1 MNSAIE
7 LEARRLPAKVAA
19 CKFDALESQAIFKL
33 MLDTTSQP
41 GLIADLPRRIV
52 DRIPSSLALL
62 VVLADVETRVHV
74 IDTPTSVWAEAVT
87 GATGA
92 RPSRVEDADLI
103 AVPVDASDQLTSIF
117 TLAHPGSAF
126 SPESGAR
133 LMIGVNDIRSHGV
146 SDSAGVQLVVRGPGV
161 DGERVLCID
170 GLTEADVAAWC
181 TTNSRFPAGVDVWF
195 TTDEGRITAIPR
207 SSRLDIV
214 ATWPTQE
221 RN

>member
-1 MNSAIE
+1 MNPAMD
-7 LEARRLPAKVAA
+7 LEARRMPAKVAA
-19 CKFDALESQAIFKL
+19 CKFDALESQAIFRV
-33 MLDTTSQP
+33 MLDTASQP
-41 GLIADLPRRIV
+41 GLILDLPRRIV

-74 IDTPTSVWAEAVT
+74 VDTPTSVWAEAVT
-87 GATGA
+87 SATGA
-92 RPSRVEDADLI
+92 RPAHVNEADLI
-103 AVPVDASDQLTSIF
+103 AVPADARDQFTSIF
-117 TLAHPGSAF
+117 TLAHPGTAF
-126 SPESGAR
+126 SPESAAR
-133 LMIGVNDIRSHGV
+133 LMIGVHDIRSHGA
-146 SDSAGVQLVVRGPGV
+146 SASVGVQLLVRGPGV

-181 TTNSRFPAGVDVWF
+181 TTNSRFPAGIDVWF
-195 TTDEGRITAIPR
+195 TTDDGRIVAIPR